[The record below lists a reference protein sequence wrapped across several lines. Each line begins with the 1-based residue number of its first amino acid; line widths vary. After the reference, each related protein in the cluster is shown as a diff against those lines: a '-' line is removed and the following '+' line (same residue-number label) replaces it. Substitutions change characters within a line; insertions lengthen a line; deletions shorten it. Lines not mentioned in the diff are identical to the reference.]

1 MAIFSASGSRN
12 VMRAVKP
19 SSGGAGSALLA
30 LLDVHERRL
39 LSGQPDLDV
48 AGRELIRDLERR
60 LGEEIEQA
68 QPRRRLKRL
77 A

>member
-1 MAIFSASGSRN
+1 
-12 VMRAVKP
+12 MRAVKP
-19 SSGGAGSALLA
+19 SSGGAASALSA

-39 LSGQPDLDV
+39 LSGQPNLDV

-60 LGEEIEQA
+60 FGEEIEQA
-68 QPRRRLKRL
+68 QPRRPLKRL